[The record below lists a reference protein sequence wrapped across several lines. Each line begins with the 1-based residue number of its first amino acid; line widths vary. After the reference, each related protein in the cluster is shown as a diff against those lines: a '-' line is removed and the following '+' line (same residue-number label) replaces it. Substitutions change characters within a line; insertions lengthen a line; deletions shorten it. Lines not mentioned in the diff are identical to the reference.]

1 MLAHAT
7 SSAPRPQKYARGSDG
22 DPPQVWYPPSF
33 SVQTPGKSTST
44 CFGPGASS
52 SASTYM
58 SPRELGSVRYSA
70 HVGPLHAGTA
80 SGATDPSHI
89 RIGTSGASPAVRV
102 VSEVLE
108 MAISSASRTA
118 SRAIAPAQRTYSSG
132 ASYASS
138 FSTCVSTIGPPT
150 GARNSAS

>member
-1 MLAHAT
+1 
-7 SSAPRPQKYARGSDG
+7 
-22 DPPQVWYPPSF
+22 
-33 SVQTPGKSTST
+33 
-44 CFGPGASS
+44 
-52 SASTYM
+52 M

-89 RIGTSGASPAVRV
+89 RIGMSGAFPVIRV
-102 VSEVLE
+102 VSEAS
-108 MAISSASRTA
+108 MAVSSASRTA